1 MERFCQVE
9 ACGFVPPRFNVGR
22 RVRRLRR
29 RFGVRADSRRD
40 DSIGARRNTRSLTTK
55 TLTAINS
62 SPRYQDSNTP
72 SQDVESASGND
83 ATDHR
88 TFDTHRTGIS
98 IAILLLCSVL
108 RISIDLTRLPR
119 SRCPLHDFHCP
130 SVLLLLA
137 AASHDLLLISAT
149 RHRTTPL
156 DQCPQIPYLRTT
168 PDFATSPS
176 IDRVVFAAHFCHC
189 VALRRVTPMY
199 VQCLSFGVPCGV
211 SGRDRQPRFT
221 VLHTPTFN
229 IHARLEYRRSF
240 R

>member
-1 MERFCQVE
+1 ME

-83 ATDHR
+83 PTDHR

-119 SRCPLHDFHCP
+119 SRCPLHDSHCP
-130 SVLLLLA
+130 SVLLSL
-137 AASHDLLLISAT
+137 AASHDLLLLSAI
-149 RHRTTPL
+149 RHRTL
-156 DQCPQIPYLRTT
+156 SLAQCPQIPYLCTT
-168 PDFATSPS
+168 LEFATSLS
-176 IDRVVFAAHFCHC
+176 IVRFVFAT
-189 VALRRVTPMY
+189 L
-199 VQCLSFGVPCGV
+199 GVW
-211 SGRDRQPRFT
+211 S
-221 VLHTPTFN
+221 
-229 IHARLEYRRSF
+229 RS
-240 R
+240 